1 MADSRARD
9 TEGRFITE
17 SGSPPEVRLE
27 DDETGWEN
35 EGGATLLERLAN
47 EERGGTLA

>member
-9 TEGRFITE
+9 TEGRFATKP
-17 SGSPPEVRLE
+17 GSLPEVRL
-27 DDETGWEN
+27 DDDK
-35 EGGATLLERLAN
+35 RLTK

>member
-1 MADSRARD
+1 MADSHARD
-9 TEGRFITE
+9 TEGRFTAKP
-17 SGSPPEVRLE
+17 GSLPEVRLE
-27 DDETGWEN
+27 DDETDWEN